1 MLGASMRTTITIQDE
16 ILQELMKHTNAKTRT
31 EAVNKA
37 LIDWVK
43 RLKTEKLRSLR
54 GKFQIED
61 NWEKLRA
68 HEIRETRSAYHAKRS
83 R

>member
-1 MLGASMRTTITIQDE
+1 MRTTITIQDE

-37 LIDWVK
+37 LVDWVK

-61 NWEKLRA
+61 NWDKLRA
-68 HEIRETRSAYHAKRS
+68 LEVQETRSAYHAKRP